1 MYEDERVKDI
11 IIRLEVAMILFLF
24 GPQGFRPK
32 AQSTHGYALSPK
44 RHKGQ
49 GPKQVVQ
56 CYDALVMLFVLIL
69 YFQKFALK
77 FNMCY

>member
-1 MYEDERVKDI
+1 MKELNVWRWVKDI
-11 IIRLEVAMILFLF
+11 IIRLEVAMILL
-24 GPQGFRPK
+24 QGFRPK

>member
-49 GPKQVVQ
+49 GPNK
-56 CYDALVMLFVLIL
+56 
-69 YFQKFALK
+69 
-77 FNMCY
+77 